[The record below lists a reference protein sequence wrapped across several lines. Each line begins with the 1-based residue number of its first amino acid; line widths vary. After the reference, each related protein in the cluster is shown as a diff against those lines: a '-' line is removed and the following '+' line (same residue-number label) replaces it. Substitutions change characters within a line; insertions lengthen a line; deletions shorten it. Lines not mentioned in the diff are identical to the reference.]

1 MRIDRYLAT
10 PQPGPRADHA
20 PVWALGF
27 RPFFLLAALL
37 VALWLPLWL
46 GVHLGGLGLPL
57 ALDPASWHA
66 HELLFG
72 FASAVLAG
80 FLLTASR
87 NWTQGE
93 VPTGRALI
101 GLVVLWVVGRV
112 VMLVGADLPLA
123 VVATAA
129 CAFLPVVAVLLART
143 LLKAK
148 NRRNYAFPVL
158 LLVMSALEV
167 ALFALD
173 TPDRRALL
181 RASLDVVVVFLVV
194 MGGRVIPFFT
204 RNALKGATVS
214 TPSWLA
220 WASSLSVVALVPA
233 GLLATTEPLLVAVL
247 ALVAGLSNL
256 ARLAGWASLAT
267 RHNPLLWV
275 LHLGYLWVPLGLMVR
290 GLSHWL
296 PQLGGPTLV
305 HSLAIGALGTLVVGM
320 MARVSLGHTGRP
332 LVAPRLMVLAFVLP
346 SLAAIS
352 RVVLPVVSIDLYSL
366 AMIVS
371 GVAMSLSFLLFLVV
385 YMPILMRPRVDGA
398 PG

>member
-1 MRIDRYLAT
+1 MRIDRYLDSA
-10 PQPGPRADHA
+10 PKSDHA

-72 FASAVLAG
+72 FAVAVLAG

-112 VMLVGADLPLA
+112 VMLVGVDLPLA
-123 VVATAA
+123 VVALAA
-129 CAFLPVVAVLLART
+129 CAFLPVVAFLLART

-148 NRRNYAFPVL
+148 NRRNYAFPIL

-167 ALFALD
+167 ALFVLD

-204 RNALKGATVS
+204 KNALKGVTVS

-233 GLLATTEPLLVAVL
+233 GLVSNTEPLLVAVL
-247 ALVAGLSNL
+247 ALVAGVLNL

-267 RHNPLLWV
+267 RHNALLWV
-275 LHLGYLWVPLGLMVR
+275 LHLGYLWVPLGLVAR

-346 SLAAIS
+346 SLAALS
-352 RVVLPVVSIDLYSL
+352 RVVLPVVSIDLYGL
-366 AMIVS
+366 AMTVS
-371 GVAMSLSFLLFLVV
+371 GVAMSLSFMLFLVV
-385 YMPILMRPRVDGA
+385 YTPILMRPRVDGA